1 MRQVTQQRLTGRY
14 AIVKVFPHL
23 HALKVEVEQTFVD
36 EDNAQTHDILW
47 RLASDKDVLE
57 LNLPVAKCY
66 TVNQ

>member
-1 MRQVTQQRLTGRY
+1 MRQVTHQRLTGRY

-23 HALKVEVEQTFVD
+23 HALKVEVEQTFID
-36 EDNAQTHDILW
+36 EDSTQTADTFW
-47 RLASDKDVLE
+47 RLASDKDVLD